1 MTTTDWLGL
10 AGKTIAITGGA
21 GGIGTAIAK
30 AATAQGAAVVLLDR
44 DGAGCEAVAKDL
56 RNGGAEAL
64 ALQCDIANP
73 DSVAAAAEAAHA
85 RVGACDALVNN
96 AGLLRP
102 GPLDKIG
109 LDEWNAVLSVNLS
122 GYLLCAQAF
131 GAPMRA
137 RRKGAIVHIASI
149 AGSNPQPRSGAYSA
163 AKAGVVQMSRQL
175 AVEWGPDGIRS
186 NTVSPGLVRTPMSE
200 SFYQAPGVAERR
212 AELVPVK
219 RVATPADI
227 ADVVLF
233 LVSDRAG
240 YVNGIDVLVDGGLQ
254 CMVMELVPRPGF

>member
-1 MTTTDWLGL
+1 MTSTDWLGL
-10 AGKTIAITGGA
+10 AGRTIAITGGA
-21 GGIGTAIAK
+21 GGIGTAIAR
-30 AATAQGAAVVLLDR
+30 AATAAGAGVVLLDR
-44 DGAGCEAVAKDL
+44 DGAGCEKVAKDL
-56 RNGGAEAL
+56 RKAGAEAL
-64 ALQCDIANP
+64 ALLCDIASP

-102 GPLDKIG
+102 GPLDALS

-131 GAPMRA
+131 GAPMRE
-137 RRKGAIVHIASI
+137 RGKGALVHIASI

-163 AKAGVVQMSRQL
+163 AKAGVVLLSQQL
-175 AVEWGPDGIRS
+175 AVEWGPHGIRS

-200 SFYQAPGVAERR
+200 AFYQAPGVAERR
-212 AELVPVK
+212 AEGLCAQ

-254 CMVMELVPRPGF
+254 CMVMELVPRPGY